1 MKRFL
6 ETHLGSLRAEHLS
19 IARGMAWVFLFVA
32 LGRLA
37 GAAREIAIA
46 ARYGTS
52 EIVDAYL
59 FVFNLLTW
67 PVAVWFSVLSVV
79 LVPVAARLRQS
90 EPKEL
95 ASMQG
100 ALLVASLAIG
110 SVLGVAVWGLLSIL
124 LASSVLVLPASTAAL
139 ARDMLVWLTPLVPLG
154 FVAGLYSAWLMAI
167 GRYANTLME
176 AVPPLVI
183 LAVVMGAVSSG
194 AAPLVWGTLIGFAL
208 HLVVLGGYL
217 GRLKALA
224 RPRLSSPSRHWQAFW
239 WSVGVMTIGQALSTA
254 SGVID
259 QVMAAPLGAGAIA
272 TLGYAS
278 RILALI
284 VGLIAVAVSR
294 VTLPVFSNMR
304 AANDPRLLRLSLNWA
319 CLLFVAGSIGA
330 ILTYWLAPWGVAVLF
345 ERGAFTAEDS
355 RAVAHVFSF
364 ALPQLPFYCAGLVLT
379 THLVAKGQYWTLTSI
394 GAVNLAVKVAANW
407 ALIPVFGVAG
417 ITLATGVMYAI
428 SVAIMAVVVT
438 RDIRA

>member
-1 MKRFL
+1 LKRFL